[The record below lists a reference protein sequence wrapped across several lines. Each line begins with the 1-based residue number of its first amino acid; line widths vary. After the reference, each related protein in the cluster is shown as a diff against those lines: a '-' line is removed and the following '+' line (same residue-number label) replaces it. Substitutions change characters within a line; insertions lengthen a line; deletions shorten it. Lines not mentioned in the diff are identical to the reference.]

1 MIQMSKLKIRKYF
14 IEQRNELSTE
24 QRILLTSKINKNLEL
39 QKEYIVAKN
48 IGSFRA
54 FRNEPQL
61 TQLINKFYYY
71 PKISETGLT
80 FHTANKG
87 FKLNKLGIEEPIE
100 KQLVPLNIIEIFLV
114 PLISFNKNLH
124 RVGYGSG
131 YYDKTLSQLL
141 GVANKP
147 KFWGIC
153 YDFQL
158 SETNFETKFDVRL
171 DKVIT
176 DKKVYV

>member
-1 MIQMSKLKIRKYF
+1 M
-14 IEQRNELSTE
+14 EN
-24 QRILLTSKINKNLEL
+24 
-39 QKEYIVAKN
+39 
-48 IGSFRA
+48 
-54 FRNEPQL
+54 
-61 TQLINKFYYY
+61 
-71 PKISETGLT
+71 LT
-80 FHTANKG
+80 FHSDKNG
-87 FKLNKLGIEEPIE
+87 FEQINMILKSQRTNNIPINE
-100 KQLVPLNIIEIFLV
+100 IDIFLV

>member
-14 IEQRNELSTE
+14 IEQRDKLSTE
-24 QRILLTSKINKNLEL
+24 KRNLLTSKINRNLEL

-48 IGSFRA
+48 IASFRA
-54 FRNEPQL
+54 FRNEPQP
-61 TQLINKFYYY
+61 TQLINKIYHY
-71 PKISETGLT
+71 PKISKAGLT
-80 FHTANKG
+80 FHTDSKG
-87 FKLNKLGIEEPIE
+87 FKLNKYGIEEPIE
-100 KQLVPLNIIEIFLV
+100 KQSIPLKEIDIFLV
-114 PLISFNKNLH
+114 PRITFNKNLH
-124 RVGYGSG
+124 RVGFGNG

-141 GVANKP
+141 GIADKP

-158 SETNFETKFDVRL
+158 SGTNFEQEFDVRL
-171 DKVIT
+171 DRVIS

>member
-1 MIQMSKLKIRKYF
+1 MSKLTLRKHFLYKREGVTDTEKIS
-14 IEQRNELSTE
+14 LS
-24 QRILLTSKINKNLEL
+24 SKINKNLQL
-39 QKEYIVAKN
+39 QKEFIAATN
-48 IGSFRA
+48 IASFKSFRK
-54 FRNEPQL
+54 EPL
-61 TQLINKFYYY
+61 LIELKDKSYFY
-71 PKISETGLT
+71 PKMDGLNLT
-80 FHTANKG
+80 FHSDKNGFETNKYD
-87 FKLNKLGIEEPIE
+87 IEEP
-100 KQLVPLNIIEIFLV
+100 KNKNNIAINEIDIFLV

>member
-1 MIQMSKLKIRKYF
+1 MSKLKIRKYF
-14 IEQRNELSTE
+14 IEQRNKLSTE
-24 QRILLTSKINKNLEL
+24 KRNLLTSKINRNLEL

-48 IGSFRA
+48 IASFRA
-54 FRNEPQL
+54 FRNEPQP
-61 TQLINKFYYY
+61 TQLINKIYHY
-71 PKISETGLT
+71 PKISKDGLT
-80 FHTANKG
+80 FHTDSKG
-87 FKLNKLGIEEPIE
+87 FKLNKYGIEEPIE
-100 KQLVPLNIIEIFLV
+100 KQSIPLNEIDIFLV

-124 RVGYGSG
+124 RVGFGNG

-141 GVANKP
+141 GIADIP

-158 SETNFETKFDVRL
+158 SETNFETEFDVRL
-171 DKVIT
+171 DRVIS

>member
-1 MIQMSKLKIRKYF
+1 MIQMSKLEIRKYF
-14 IEQRNELSTE
+14 IEQRDKLSTE
-24 QRILLTSKINKNLEL
+24 KRTLLTSKINRNLEL

-48 IGSFRA
+48 IASFRA
-54 FRNEPQL
+54 FRNEPQP

-71 PKISETGLT
+71 PKISKTGLT
-80 FHTANKG
+80 FHTDCNG
-87 FKLNKLGIEEPIE
+87 FKLNKFGIEEPIE
-100 KQLVPLNIIEIFLV
+100 KQSIPLNEIDIFLV

-124 RVGYGSG
+124 RVGFGNG

-141 GVANKP
+141 GIADKP
-147 KFWGIC
+147 KFWGVC

-158 SETNFETKFDVRL
+158 SLTNFETEFDVRL
-171 DKVIT
+171 DKVIS